1 VLFVGTH
8 ERQLDDKGRL
18 ALPASFRSHLG
29 DRCYLS
35 FGDDQCINVVR
46 ADEFEAR
53 AGELMERVKRGEVS
67 RQYQRVVSSSATPV
81 TVDKQGRVMVD
92 ANLRTYA
99 GLTPDSKVVVT
110 GNFDVVEIWAPDQ
123 FTRIQQEGTGDI
135 AGTGALAASAP

>member
-18 ALPASFRSHLG
+18 ALPASLRSHLG
-29 DRCYLS
+29 ERCYLS
-35 FGDDQCINVVR
+35 FGDDQCINVVP

-53 AGELMERVKRGEVS
+53 AAALMERVRRGEVS

-81 TVDKQGRVMVD
+81 QVDRQGRVMVD
-92 ANLRTYA
+92 ASLRTYA

-123 FTRIQQEGTGDI
+123 WARIQQTGTDDI
-135 AGTGALAASAP
+135 AGTGALAGSAL